1 VHSIGRVYDDAEGV
15 FGVWR
20 LGMFGIVL
28 CRLNLHHAW
37 RVESTEDGQ
46 RFRRCL
52 RCGKD
57 DSRGG
62 PGPGDWAAPLGG

>member
-1 VHSIGRVYDDAEGV
+1 
-15 FGVWR
+15 
-20 LGMFGIVL
+20 MFGLVL
-28 CRLNLHHAW
+28 CRLNLRHAW

-57 DSRGG
+57 DYKGG
-62 PGPGDWAAPLGG
+62 LGAGDWAAPIGG